1 MGRCSSEP
9 AQLVLFPYSYSRSAH
24 YYDRLHDFSVTIPRC
39 HKDVYVISLLAQID
53 PGILCSQNA
62 LF

>member
-9 AQLVLFPYSYSRSAH
+9 AQLVLFPH
-24 YYDRLHDFSVTIPRC
+24 CYDRLHDFSVPIPRC